1 VKRHAEFPMT
11 LYTRNAIIDSQHK
24 ELIECINRLYDAIDE
39 GKGKE
44 EAIKALQFLSQ
55 YTIFHFGGEENLW
68 KKNSYPEYEEH
79 KAAHEKFVEVIRGL
93 HEDLLKNGPND
104 EFADKVE
111 KEITAWLVN
120 HIMGMDMK
128 GTEWLNTRS
137 GWQMDNLM

>member
-1 VKRHAEFPMT
+1 M
-11 LYTRNAIIDSQHK
+11 
-24 ELIECINRLYDAIDE
+24 
-39 GKGKE
+39 
-44 EAIKALQFLSQ
+44 
-55 YTIFHFGGEENLW
+55 
-68 KKNSYPEYEEH
+68 
-79 KAAHEKFVEVIRGL
+79 EVIRGL
-93 HEDLLKNGPND
+93 HEDLLKNGPYA